1 MRHLPLRWLQTL
13 RGRLL
18 VGLFLLFVI
27 LFGIYSYFSVRFYTD
42 QMMLQVTESAQRVS
56 ELIKSSTH
64 YSMLLNR
71 KEDVYQIITTL
82 GQQPGVEGIRIYN
95 KRGEITFSTEE
106 KEKGRVVDLNA
117 EACYGCH
124 DQAKPLDV
132 VPAGSRM
139 RIYASQGGKRI
150 LGLINP
156 IRNELQCSNAGCH
169 SHPTERSVLG
179 VLDVRMSLEHID
191 ATITQAQ
198 QQFVVVA
205 ASMVLFVGVVSVVF
219 LSVTVIRP
227 VRKLMA
233 GTQEISSG
241 NLDYEILVETKDEIG
256 RLAASFNEMTK
267 SLRRAESQNKEWS
280 QTLESRVREKSDE
293 LKRIH
298 EQIMRIEK
306 MASLG
311 KLSATV
317 AHELNNPLEGV
328 LTYAKLIA
336 RRIQKNTD
344 ISPEMKETL
353 EDIELIRRETERCGN
368 IVKNLLLF
376 SKKQVADFGMVQVQQ
391 IVEKAERLMKHHFQM
406 TNVQFE
412 ALYPPGETSFLCD
425 ENQIQQALV
434 ALFVNAVEAMPEG
447 GNLRVEI
454 HLDEKN
460 DMVIMKIQDTGIGI
474 PEEDVLRV
482 FEPFFS
488 TKRNGQGVGLGLS
501 VVYGIVDRHGGRI
514 SVESKVGKGTT
525 FTLGFPRSGK
535 GGHSLP
541 PQASIPPPG
550 ISSSHER
557 GTL

>member
-1 MRHLPLRWLQTL
+1 MRYLPLRWLQTL

-179 VLDVRMSLEHID
+179 VLDVRMSLERID
-191 ATITQAQ
+191 ATITRAQ

-205 ASMVLFVGVVSVVF
+205 ASMVLFIAVVSVVF

-267 SLRRAESQNKEWS
+267 SLRRAEAQNKEWS

-376 SKKQVADFGMVQVQQ
+376 SKKQVVDFGMVPVQQ

-406 TNVQFE
+406 TNVQFQ
-412 ALYPPGETSFLCD
+412 AVYPPGETSFLCD

-525 FTLGFPRSGK
+525 FTLVFPRSGK
-535 GGHSLP
+535 GGDTLP
-541 PQASIPPPG
+541 PQASIPPSG
-550 ISSSHER
+550 ISSSQER